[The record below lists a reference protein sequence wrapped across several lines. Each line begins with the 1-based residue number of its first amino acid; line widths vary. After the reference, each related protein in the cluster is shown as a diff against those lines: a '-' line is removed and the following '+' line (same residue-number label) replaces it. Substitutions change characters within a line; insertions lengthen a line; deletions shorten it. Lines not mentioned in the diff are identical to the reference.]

1 MNIINILS
9 KIFGNKAMRDMKEI
23 QPYVELIKAA
33 YVDIDQLDNDSLRA
47 KTKEIQHQVQHC
59 ADDIKQEIQSIKDK
73 IETLPIEDR
82 EGLFNK
88 IDKLEA

>member
-59 ADDIKQEIQSIKDK
+59 ADDRKQESQSINDK
-73 IETLPIEDR
+73 I
-82 EGLFNK
+82 
-88 IDKLEA
+88 